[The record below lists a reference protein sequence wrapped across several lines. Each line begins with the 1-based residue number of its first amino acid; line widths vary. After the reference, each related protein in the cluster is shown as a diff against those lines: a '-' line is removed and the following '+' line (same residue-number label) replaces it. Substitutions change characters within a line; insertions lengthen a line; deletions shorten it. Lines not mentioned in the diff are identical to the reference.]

1 MNLNL
6 FLIILIALII
16 ILLIILYNGI
26 RLLLTV
32 GKEKGMVKY
41 EFKIT
46 LLKIPIFTRKGNKE
60 IIDIILGEDSDE
72 DLEENKKESESKE
85 DEEKDKKSKSKDESN
100 SKDDEN
106 PNEES
111 ESEEE
116 EQGEEE
122 EKGLMEKY
130 KEIKPTLK
138 KLWKSKEELKSFL
151 NNLLK
156 AIDIKKLQGNLIIG
170 LSDHATTIKI
180 ASWIWSIGAIVNSNK
195 ATLLGVEP
203 RFNEIIIDFE
213 GKLELKINLL
223 LAIFYILV
231 LLTNRD
237 IRELIKE
244 FIWIVI

>member
-1 MNLNL
+1 M
-6 FLIILIALII
+6 
-16 ILLIILYNGI
+16 
-26 RLLLTV
+26 
-32 GKEKGMVKY
+32 
-41 EFKIT
+41 
-46 LLKIPIFTRKGNKE
+46 
-60 IIDIILGEDSDE
+60 GEDSDE
-72 DLEENKKESESKE
+72 DLKENEEEPESKE
-85 DEEKDKKSKSKDESN
+85 D
-100 SKDDEN
+100 DEN
-106 PNEES
+106 P
-111 ESEEE
+111 EEE
-116 EQGEEE
+116 YESEEE

-244 FIWIVI
+244 FI

>member
-72 DLEENKKESESKE
+72 DLKENEEEPESKE
-85 DEEKDKKSKSKDESN
+85 D
-100 SKDDEN
+100 DEN
-106 PNEES
+106 P
-111 ESEEE
+111 EEE
-116 EQGEEE
+116 YESEEE

-244 FIWIVI
+244 FI